1 MVEHFDCNIN
11 SLGADVIDKFKFFY
25 VKQVF
30 PFISIMGYGTKLLM
44 KLRAEE

>member
-1 MVEHFDCNIN
+1 MVEQFDFNVN
-11 SLGADVIDKFKFFY
+11 LLEADVIDKFKFFY

-30 PFISIMGYGTKLLM
+30 PFISIMRCGTKLLL